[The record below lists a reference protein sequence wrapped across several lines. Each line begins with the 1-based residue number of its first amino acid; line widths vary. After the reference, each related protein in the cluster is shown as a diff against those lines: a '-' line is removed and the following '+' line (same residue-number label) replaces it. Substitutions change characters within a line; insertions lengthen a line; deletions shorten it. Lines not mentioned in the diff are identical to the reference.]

1 MGGLKDV
8 ESEESND
15 RSSSGSRLNSA
26 GGPWLNSNNTR
37 SRLRDAMLMDL
48 LIPRRS
54 ENLLELELLET
65 LLELELLRSEDL
77 L

>member
-1 MGGLKDV
+1 M

-15 RSSSGSRLNSA
+15 RSSSGSRLISA
-26 GGPWLNSNNTR
+26 GGPWLDSNDTR
-37 SRLRDAMLMDL
+37 SRLREAMLLDP
-48 LIPRRS
+48 LILRRS
-54 ENLLELELLET
+54 ETLLELELLET